1 MVGELGPSSMHV
13 RLTSSIHL
21 SFGEVTIMLRRALL
35 SGALLLVV
43 SGCGSTY
50 YKITDPNSKS
60 VYYTT
65 GYQDLGYGQ
74 GIRFNDLKTGS
85 QVTLPSSEIKPVKK
99 EDLPADAEPA
109 TKP

>member
-1 MVGELGPSSMHV
+1 MC
-13 RLTSSIHL
+13 
-21 SFGEVTIMLRRALL
+21 
-35 SGALLLVV
+35 GALLLVV

-50 YKITDPNSKS
+50 YKVTDPNSNR

-85 QVTLPSSEIKPVKK
+85 QVTLPASEIKPVKK
-99 EDLPADAEPA
+99 EDIPADAQPS

>member
-1 MVGELGPSSMHV
+1 
-13 RLTSSIHL
+13 
-21 SFGEVTIMLRRALL
+21 MLMC
-35 SGALLLVV
+35 GALLLVV

-50 YKITDPNSKS
+50 YKITDPNSKQ

-74 GIRFNDLKTGS
+74 GIRFNDMKSGS
-85 QVTLPSSEIKPVKK
+85 QVTLTSSEVKPIKK
-99 EDLPADAEPA
+99 EDIPADTAPA